1 MIVLDVECYSNYFLL
16 AMKQMGGT
24 KVKFFELYEDHVPR
38 YQDILKIMLN
48 HTTVSFNGISYDL
61 PLIKAMTEGMD
72 NETLKS
78 ISDEI
83 ITSDLPSWTI
93 CKTNNIIV
101 PKEWDHIDIIAV
113 APGIASLKVYGGRI
127 RAPKM
132 QDLPIE
138 PSASI
143 APAQYEL
150 MRQYCV
156 NDLETTE
163 LLYDTLTPQIE
174 LRESMSE
181 QYDIDLRSKSDP
193 QIAEAVIKKELTAKT
208 GRQYYKPVFD
218 ENLTIRYD
226 NPGIVKFNSPAFNE
240 IFQAVLAHEFKVK
253 TNGQLVVPAVL
264 NKANVVI
271 DGRQYKMGVGG
282 LHSMEK
288 NQFVWSQS
296 ILGGVLCEWD
306 VASYYPSIIMQ
317 QELSPDNLGEDFLT
331 VYQDMLTRRLEAK
344 ASGDKVTADT
354 LKICLNGSFGKLGS
368 RYSALYAPQLL
379 LQTTLTG
386 QFCLLM
392 LIERM
397 VDAGVRVVSANTDGI
412 VCATSK
418 REAHVMAMAAE
429 NWMRYTTFDLER
441 TDYELI
447 AARDVNSYF
456 AIKADGKVKRKG
468 IFNVDNLMKNPN
480 RNIVYTAVIDYINDG
495 VGIADTVE
503 GCKDIH
509 QFVTVRKVT
518 GGALWDGIDLG
529 KSIRYYS
536 SVSAAEVDPYIRYK
550 LNGNKV
556 PKSSGCRPLM
566 EMGEMPGDVDY
577 GAYIL
582 DAEKLLGEVGYGLRT

>member
-1 MIVLDVECYSNYFLL
+1 MIVLDIEVYKDYFLL

-24 KVKFFELYEDHVPR
+24 RVEFFELYEGHVPR

-83 ITSDLPSWTI
+83 ITSDLPSWTV

-143 APAQYEL
+143 APSQHEL

-174 LRESMSE
+174 LRESMSD
-181 QYDIDLRSKSDP
+181 QYAIDLRSKSDP

-226 NPGIVKFNSPAFNE
+226 NPGIVKFNSPALNE

-264 NKANVVI
+264 NKAKVLI

-317 QELSPDNLGEDFLT
+317 QELSPDNLGEEFLK

-344 ASGDKVTADT
+344 GSGDKVTAGT

-418 REAHVMAMAAE
+418 REAHVMAMVAE

-456 AIKADGKVKRKG
+456 AVKADGKVKRKG

-480 RNIVYTAVIDYINDG
+480 RNIVYTAVIDYINEG
-495 VGIADTVE
+495 VGIADTIE

-518 GGALWDGIDLG
+518 GGALWGGIDLG

-536 SVSAAEVDPYIRYK
+536 SVSAADVDPYIRYK

-556 PKSSGCRPLM
+556 PKSDGCRPLM
-566 EMGEMPGDVDY
+566 EMGGLPSDVDY
-577 GAYIL
+577 WAYVR
-582 DAEKLLGEVGYGLRT
+582 DAEKLLGEVGYYA